1 MARKLVESLEN
12 SFLGDNEVEGLGK
25 KMGAELGCKEP

>member
-12 SFLGDNEVEGLGK
+12 SFLGENEIEGLGETR
-25 KMGAELGCKEP
+25 GAGLDYEEP